1 MPEFE
6 VSWQLEKQSLEDL
19 KTILEEA
26 QALGVN
32 LALIGGYA
40 TRAYMKPTHYRGT
53 KDIDF
58 ITQKSG
64 YGKLKGILK
73 HLGYAV
79 TETRHGLKASKKTQA
94 GEIKLDIASDKIV
107 DESSALEYVLPSTS
121 FQRVVQLPI
130 TALYEQNSS
139 LTIQALV
146 APVEDVLIM
155 KLCTDMLQRPRD
167 RFDAA
172 AILLDSP
179 SRLDA
184 KLFAQNATSAGLE
197 KHVKKRIEEI
207 LVLIKQ
213 NKLPALWREYS
224 NLELPRS
231 QQNEIKKGLETLFEA
246 LKS

>member
-1 MPEFE
+1 MPEFV

-26 QALGVN
+26 KTLGVN
-32 LALIGGYA
+32 LVLIGGYA
-40 TRAYMKPTHYRGT
+40 TRAYTKPTHYRGT

-58 ITQKSG
+58 VTQKSG
-64 YGKLKGILK
+64 YGKLKAILK

-107 DESSALEYVLPSTS
+107 DDSSGLEYALPPTS
-121 FQRVVQLPI
+121 FQRAAQLPI
-130 TALYEQNSS
+130 TALYEQNSG
-139 LTIQALV
+139 LTIPALV
-146 APVEDVLIM
+146 TPVEDVLIM

-167 RFDAA
+167 RFDAV

-179 SRLDA
+179 NQLDV
-184 KLFAQNATSAGLE
+184 KLFAQNATTSGLE
-197 KHVKKRIEEI
+197 NHVKKRIEEI

-224 NLELPRS
+224 GLELPRS
-231 QQNEIKKGLETLFEA
+231 QQNEVKKRLEALFEA